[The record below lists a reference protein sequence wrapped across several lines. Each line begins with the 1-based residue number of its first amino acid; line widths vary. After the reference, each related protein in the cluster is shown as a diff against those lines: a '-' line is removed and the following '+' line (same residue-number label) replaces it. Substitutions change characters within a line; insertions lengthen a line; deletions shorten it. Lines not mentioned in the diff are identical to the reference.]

1 MDLRILGPKGD
12 GEPARMEA
20 RIDLRMVAST
30 ALKRNLMSSG
40 PTLASESLWWVK
52 TGGFQIGVSLNV
64 IAWLIRTRPPRGAG
78 LVVVAGGGIDGAGGW
93 IVLPLLEI
101 GAATVSQ
108 VMESRSFDAWLDG
121 LEGLEGLEVEES
133 RPLLIST

>member
-1 MDLRILGPKGD
+1 M
-12 GEPARMEA
+12 
-20 RIDLRMVAST
+20 
-30 ALKRNLMSSG
+30 
-40 PTLASESLWWVK
+40 
-52 TGGFQIGVSLNV
+52 
-64 IAWLIRTRPPRGAG
+64 
-78 LVVVAGGGIDGAGGW
+78 VVVAGGGIDGAGGW